1 LFQRDNS
8 DKILTATA
16 QAPNPNPI
24 SIWQISLLKDLTANY
39 SIHWYNDPDD
49 AHPIQQ
55 AAQHSIVVSTDS
67 LIMA

>member
-1 LFQRDNS
+1 MADQPAQGPDGQLLDTL
-8 DKILTATA
+8 KI
-16 QAPNPNPI
+16 Q
-24 SIWQISLLKDLTANY
+24 
-39 SIHWYNDPDD
+39 WYNDPDD